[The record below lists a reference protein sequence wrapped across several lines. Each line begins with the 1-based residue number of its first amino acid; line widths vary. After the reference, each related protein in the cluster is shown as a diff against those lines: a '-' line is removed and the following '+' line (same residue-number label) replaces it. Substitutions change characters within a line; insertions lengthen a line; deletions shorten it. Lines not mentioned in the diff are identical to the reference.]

1 MALMR
6 GFKSE
11 ANKYAKEMREELGR
25 QPHEPLCP
33 WELATLLEIPILPL
47 SEFSASDPQ
56 AVSVL
61 SNGAQD
67 NFSAVSVFEG
77 RKRLIVHNDAHHPY
91 RQAANIAHEL
101 SHAILLHPPTPPFT
115 GDGERNFNAEVRSM
129 EEEANWLGPAL
140 LVSEEAALQIVRNK
154 MSMSDASKLY
164 SASEQLITMRI
175 NVTGARKRTS
185 RFRRPK

>member
-1 MALMR
+1 MALRR

-33 WELATLLEIPILPL
+33 WELASLLEIPILPL

-101 SHAILLHPPTPPFT
+101 SHAILLHPPT
-115 GDGERNFNAEVRSM
+115 
-129 EEEANWLGPAL
+129 L
-140 LVSEEAALQIVRNK
+140 
-154 MSMSDASKLY
+154 
-164 SASEQLITMRI
+164 
-175 NVTGARKRTS
+175 
-185 RFRRPK
+185 